1 MMDFINDPEEIYR
14 ESFRLIEEEVDLSA
28 LPPDVRAIAMRVI
41 HSCGM
46 TDIVDYLRID
56 PGLTEAVRAAFADGK
71 PVLTDTEMTR
81 CGVIRRQ
88 LPKGVEVKCLLNDA
102 GTVEKAEKLGV
113 TRTAAAV
120 ARWRPMLTGAVCLIG
135 NAPTALFTLLE
146 MIDNGAPAP
155 AAIIAFPVG
164 FVGAAESKA
173 ELNHDPRGAQ
183 IATLLGRRGG
193 AGMAAAALNA
203 ITALGIEPS

>member
-1 MMDFINDPEEIYR
+1 MIDFIKDPGKIYE
-14 ESFRLIEEEVDLSA
+14 ESFRLIGEEVDLSA

-46 TDIVDYLRID
+46 TDIVDSLRID
-56 PGLTEAVRAAFADGK
+56 PGLTEAVRAALADGK
-71 PVLTDTEMTR
+71 PILTDTEMTR

-88 LPKGVEVKCLLNDA
+88 LPEGADVICLLNDA
-102 GTVEKAEKLGV
+102 ETRQKAETLKV

-120 ARWRPMLTGAVCLIG
+120 ARWRPMLEGSICLIG

-173 ELNHDPRGAQ
+173 ELNRDPRGAQ

-203 ITALGIEPS
+203 ITALGLEQA

>member
-1 MMDFINDPEEIYR
+1 MMDFIKDPGKIYE
-14 ESFRLIEEEVDLSA
+14 ESFRLIGEEVDLSA
-28 LPPDVRAIAMRVI
+28 LPPDVRAIALRVI

-46 TDIVDYLRID
+46 TDIVDSLRID
-56 PGLTEAVRAAFADGK
+56 PGLTEAVRAALADGK
-71 PVLTDTEMTR
+71 PILTDTEMTR

-88 LPKGVEVKCLLNDA
+88 LPEGADVICLLNDA
-102 GTVEKAEKLGV
+102 ETRQKAETLKV

-120 ARWRPMLTGAVCLIG
+120 ARWRPMLEGSICLIG

-173 ELNHDPRGAQ
+173 ELNRDPRGAQ

-203 ITALGIEPS
+203 ITALGLEQA